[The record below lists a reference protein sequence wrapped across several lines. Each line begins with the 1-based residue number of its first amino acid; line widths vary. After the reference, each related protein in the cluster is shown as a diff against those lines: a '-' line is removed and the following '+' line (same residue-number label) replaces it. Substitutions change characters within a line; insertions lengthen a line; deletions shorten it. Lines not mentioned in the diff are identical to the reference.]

1 MPNGGGTCNS
11 TLHSPIHTSDSE
23 ETHQRKKMDGP
34 TLDDSGCDDSQD
46 YGSQPLPEP
55 LPALTEN
62 ELALLEAQALVAN
75 CKREAAAR
83 KEKIVQQAMQAKK
96 DSGDEWLD
104 LLLLGTD
111 RGDVA
116 TKEQA
121 AQLEAIAI
129 EAQQWMDKLDNVKE
143 QHIHTFAE
151 VLRKKR
157 SSEQQDQEQSSSSSN
172 KRAAL
177 M

>member
-1 MPNGGGTCNS
+1 MSLSDDDVNYYVDDGWLDESCCVGS
-11 TLHSPIHTSDSE
+11 TMSQS
-23 ETHQRKKMDGP
+23 
-34 TLDDSGCDDSQD
+34 LDDSGCDDSQD

-157 SSEQQDQEQSSSSSN
+157 SSEQQDQEQSSSSSSN

>member
-1 MPNGGGTCNS
+1 MS
-11 TLHSPIHTSDSE
+11 QSL
-23 ETHQRKKMDGP
+23 DG
-34 TLDDSGCDDSQD
+34 SGCDDSQD

-129 EAQQWMDKLDNVKE
+129 EEQQWMDKLDNVKE
-143 QHIHTFAE
+143 QQIHTFAE

-157 SSEQQDQEQSSSSSN
+157 QQDQEQSSSGSSSN
-172 KRAAL
+172 KRATWYLSRLVA
-177 M
+177 

>member
-1 MPNGGGTCNS
+1 MSLSDDDVNYYVDDGWLDESCCVGS
-11 TLHSPIHTSDSE
+11 TMSQSL
-23 ETHQRKKMDGP
+23 DG
-34 TLDDSGCDDSQD
+34 SGCDDSQD

-55 LPALTEN
+55 LPALTED
-62 ELALLEAQALVAN
+62 ESALLEARALVAN
-75 CKREAAAR
+75 CKREAVAR

-157 SSEQQDQEQSSSSSN
+157 SSEQQDQEQSSSSSSSN